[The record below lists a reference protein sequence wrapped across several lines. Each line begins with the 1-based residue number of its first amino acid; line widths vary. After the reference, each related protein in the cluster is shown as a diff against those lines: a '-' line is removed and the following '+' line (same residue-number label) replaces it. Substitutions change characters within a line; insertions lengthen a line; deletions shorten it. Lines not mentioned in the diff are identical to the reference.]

1 MAYVKSYVCQ
11 LALKF
16 TERTQISFA
25 KSIRCE
31 DGYYAGPVGS
41 LPGESPRAI
50 MSYVQQ
56 AACRTARAQ
65 GERCA
70 DSDWSCIYGQP
81 SSGLLSRPFAD
92 ERQAATLVDELEAPK
107 LD

>member
-1 MAYVKSYVCQ
+1 MRGQWEAVP
-11 LALKF
+11 
-16 TERTQISFA
+16 A
-25 KSIRCE
+25 KAPADNVVRPASGLSNCE
-31 DGYYAGPVGS
+31 
-41 LPGESPRAI
+41 
-50 MSYVQQ
+50 
-56 AACRTARAQ
+56 TAQ